1 MPAPSE
7 QSISHNAGSG
17 LLQGISAAPCHADD
31 LSRARIEQVEVSA
44 YTVPTDFPESD
55 GTAAWDKTT
64 IVIVHVSAG
73 GETGL
78 GYSYADEATA
88 KLIAAR
94 LADSIRGRNAMD
106 LPACWWAMVNSVRN
120 LGRAGIASMAI
131 SAVDIGLWD
140 LKARILGVP
149 MTALLG
155 TVRSEVP
162 IYGSGGFTSYSNEQ
176 LQSQLGGWAA
186 SGTSMVKMKIGRE
199 PERDLERVRAAR
211 QAIGPDVQLFVD
223 ANGAYSRKQALRFAE
238 DFREYGVSWFEEPI
252 TSDDLDGL
260 RLLRDRAPAGM
271 DIAAGEYG
279 YDAFYFRR
287 MLEAGAVDVLQADVT
302 RCGGITGFLQAAA
315 LCIAQPLPLS
325 AHTAPSVHAHL
336 GCAVEPLR
344 HIEYFHDHA
353 RIEQML
359 FEGAPV
365 PTNGKLR
372 PDPGRPGLGLTL
384 RESDAK
390 KYKIS

>member
-1 MPAPSE
+1 MPVRSE
-7 QSISHNAGSG
+7 QSVYDNAGSG
-17 LLQGISAAPCHADD
+17 LLQGVFSPASESAD
-31 LSRARIEQVEVSA
+31 LARRRIERVEVAA
-44 YTVPTDFPESD
+44 YTIPTDFPESD

-64 IVIVHVSAG
+64 IVIVHVIAA

-78 GYSYADEATA
+78 GYSYADETTA
-88 KLIAAR
+88 KLIQTL
-94 LADSIRGRNAMD
+94 LADVIHGKNAMD
-106 LPACWWAMVNSVRN
+106 IPACWWAMVNSIRN

-131 SAVDIGLWD
+131 SAVDIALWD
-140 LKARILGVP
+140 LKARILGIP
-149 MTALLG
+149 MIALLG
-155 TVRSEVP
+155 SARSEVP

-176 LQSQLGGWAA
+176 LQSQLAGWAS
-186 SGTSMVKMKIGRE
+186 SGISMVKMKSGRE
-199 PERDLERVRAAR
+199 PNRDLERVRVAR

-223 ANGAYSRKQALRFAE
+223 ANGAYTRKQALRFAE
-238 DFREYGVSWFEEPI
+238 KFREYGVSWFEEPV

-287 MLEAGAVDVLQADVT
+287 MLQAGAVDVLQADVT

-315 LCIAQPLPLS
+315 LCAAQPLPLS

-336 GCAVEPLR
+336 GCALEPLR

-353 RIEQML
+353 RIEEML
-359 FEGAPV
+359 LEGAPM
-365 PTNGKLR
+365 PRNGKLC
-372 PDPGRPGLGLTL
+372 PDPRRHGLGLKL
-384 RESDAK
+384 RETEAR
-390 KYKIS
+390 KYRVS